1 MCNATDAKS
10 RLKSIYLSLLN
21 TRITT
26 MALEVLEGCDKA
38 EKKYQKNIALIFY
51 PKHLALALVTDRI
64 SR

>member
-1 MCNATDAKS
+1 
-10 RLKSIYLSLLN
+10 
-21 TRITT
+21 

-38 EKKYQKNIALIFY
+38 EKKYQRNIALIFY